1 MIDEATATCDT
12 EPTAVAHFCLCN
24 GLIVRK
30 RVAMGW

>member
-1 MIDEATATCDT
+1 MIDEASATCDT
-12 EPTAVAHFCLCN
+12 EPTAVAHFYLWN